1 MLGLNNVINQRDTV
15 DIYRL
20 FHPNTEEYTLFS
32 AADGAFSK
40 TDILGHETSL
50 NRYKKTEVTSSLLP
64 DHHGLNL
71 DINNRNNTVYKCMK
85 TEQLTT
91 E

>member
-1 MLGLNNVINQRDTV
+1 MGHSRHL
-15 DIYRL
+15 RL

-50 NRYKKTEVTSSLLP
+50 NRYKKIEVTSSLLP
-64 DHHGLNL
+64 GH
-71 DINNRNNTVYKCMK
+71 RNNTECTNV
-85 TEQLTT
+85 
-91 E
+91 